1 MTMKAGASQDADPAA
16 AAAAA
21 APAGCGLPRIVLLG
35 TGGTIA
41 SSAADAAQLHD
52 YRVTVGIDAI
62 LAAVPQILQVADVRC
77 EQLMNVESHEIDNA
91 MLLTIARRIQALL
104 DRADVN
110 GVVVTHGTDT
120 LEETAYFLNLVL
132 DSAKPVV
139 IVGAMRPATALSAD
153 GPLNLL
159 NAFRLA
165 VCPEAAGKGVLVML
179 NDRIGAARHVTKTHT
194 TATNAFFAAEQGSLG
209 EIAGGEVH
217 FFNAPTRR
225 HTVHS
230 EFSLDDIEEL
240 PAVDI
245 IFDHLGAGTHLYRAA
260 IDAGAKGIVLA
271 ATGNG
276 SLSPSAREG
285 AEAAR
290 RHGVAFVRA
299 SRVGQGVV
307 TDSADDTMLDTIA
320 ANSLNPQ
327 KARILLMLALCV
339 TRDPAAIRECFR
351 RY

>member
-1 MTMKAGASQDADPAA
+1 MHPDSLPPAGGAFPSPLPAA
-16 AAAAA
+16 
-21 APAGCGLPRIVLLG
+21 LPRIALLG

-41 SSAADAAQLHD
+41 ASARDAVQLHD
-52 YRVTVGIDAI
+52 YRVTEGVDAI
-62 LAAVPQILQVADVRC
+62 LAAVPQVRELAEVHC
-77 EQLMNVESHEIDNA
+77 EQLMNVESHEIDDA
-91 MLLTIARRIQALL
+91 GLLAIARRVQALL
-104 DRADVN
+104 DDDGID
-110 GVVVTHGTDT
+110 GVVLTHGTDT

-139 IVGAMRPATALSAD
+139 IVGAMRPASALSAD

-165 VCPEAAGKGVLVML
+165 TCAEAAGKGVLVML
-179 NDRIGAARHVTKTHT
+179 NDRIGAARHVTKMHT
-194 TATNAFFAAEQGSLG
+194 TATDAFFSVEQGSLG
-209 EIAGGEVH
+209 EIAGGVVH

-230 EFSLDDIEEL
+230 EFSLADIGEL
-240 PAVDI
+240 PQVDI

-260 IDAGAKGIVLA
+260 IAAGARGIVLA

-276 SLSPSAREG
+276 SLSPSARQG
-285 AEAAR
+285 AEEAK

-307 TDSADDTMLDTIA
+307 TDSADDAVLGTIA

-327 KARILLMLALCV
+327 KARLLLMLALCV
-339 TRDPAAIRECFR
+339 TRDTDAIRECFR

>member
-1 MTMKAGASQDADPAA
+1 MTPNTTNSTPPAGSPASSPPAA
-16 AAAAA
+16 AR
-21 APAGCGLPRIVLLG
+21 PRIALLG

-41 SSAADAAQLHD
+41 ASAPDAAQLND
-52 YRVTVGIDAI
+52 YRVTEGVEAI
-62 LAAVPQILQVADVRC
+62 LDAVPQIRELAEVRC
-77 EQLMNVESHEIDNA
+77 EQLMNVESHEIDTA
-91 MLLTIARRIQALL
+91 GLLAIARRTQALL
-104 DRADVN
+104 EDPAID
-110 GVVVTHGTDT
+110 GVVITHGTDT

-139 IVGAMRPATALSAD
+139 VVGAMRPASALSAD

-165 VCPEAAGKGVLVML
+165 TCPEAAGKGVLVTL
-179 NDRIGAARHVTKTHT
+179 NDRIGAARHVTKSHT
-194 TATNAFFAAEQGSLG
+194 IATDAFVSAEQGSLG
-209 EIAGGEVH
+209 EITGGVVH

-225 HTVHS
+225 HTLHS
-230 EFSLDDIEEL
+230 EFSLADITEL
-240 PAVDI
+240 PQVDI
-245 IFDHLGAGTHLYRAA
+245 IFDYLGAGTHPYRAA
-260 IDAGAKGIVLA
+260 IDSGARGIVLA

-276 SLSPSAREG
+276 SLSPSARLG
-285 AEAAR
+285 AEVAQR
-290 RHGVAFVRA
+290 QGVAFVRA

-307 TDSADDTMLDTIA
+307 TDSADDAVLGTIA

-339 TRDPAAIRECFR
+339 TSDSEAIRECFR

>member
-1 MTMKAGASQDADPAA
+1 MTPDPRPLTSSPSL
-16 AAAAA
+16 
-21 APAGCGLPRIVLLG
+21 PAQRAGLPRIALLG

-41 SSAADAAQLHD
+41 SSARDATQLHD
-52 YRVTVGIDAI
+52 YRVTEAVDAI
-62 LAAVPQILQVADVRC
+62 LAAVPQIHDLAQVQC

-91 MLLTIARRIQALL
+91 MLLAIARRTQALL
-104 DRADVN
+104 DDPAVD
-110 GVVVTHGTDT
+110 GVVITHGTDT

-139 IVGAMRPATALSAD
+139 IVGAMRPASALSAD

-165 VCPEAAGKGVLVML
+165 ACAEAAGKGVLVML
-179 NDRIGAARHVTKTHT
+179 NDRIGAARHVTKAHT
-194 TATNAFFAAEQGSLG
+194 TATDAFFAAEQGSLG
-209 EIAGGEVH
+209 EIAGGVVH

-225 HTVHS
+225 HTLHS
-230 EFSLDDIEEL
+230 EFSLADIDEL
-240 PAVDI
+240 PQVDI
-245 IFDHLGAGTHLYRAA
+245 VFDYLGAGTHLYQAA
-260 IDAGAKGIVLA
+260 IAAGAQGIVLA

-276 SLSPSAREG
+276 SLSPSARQG
-285 AEAAR
+285 AQAAR
-290 RHGVAFVRA
+290 QHGVAFVRA

-307 TDSADDTMLDTIA
+307 TDSADDAVLGTIA

-339 TRDPAAIRECFR
+339 TRDPDAIRECFR